1 MRMNINEGVAI
12 NISSL
17 KIRKAYILVLFRIRM
32 SNITDTIKL
41 LNPWWEDEM
50 VSEELAKRV

>member
-1 MRMNINEGVAI
+1 
-12 NISSL
+12 
-17 KIRKAYILVLFRIRM
+17 M

-50 VSEELAKRV
+50 VSEELLKSIKGDFLIKYKNLKNTGR